1 MSSFVLARGRFT
13 PMALFVVL
21 CSAAAIRAEDGKVTV
36 SVVAILATDQNAT
49 IDKKLVKIAE
59 EVQKLNPK
67 LTGFHSPKETRKN
80 VAINSKE
87 KFELVDGQVV
97 TITIEQAADGKN
109 MNVLRVGP
117 PTLGEITY
125 MTICGKFLPII
136 TEYKT
141 KDGDILIIAIR
152 VQPCRGK

>member
-67 LTGFHSPKETRKN
+67 RTGFHSPKETRKDI
-80 VAINSKE
+80 AINS
-87 KFELVDGQVV
+87 
-97 TITIEQAADGKN
+97 
-109 MNVLRVGP
+109 
-117 PTLGEITY
+117 
-125 MTICGKFLPII
+125 
-136 TEYKT
+136 
-141 KDGDILIIAIR
+141 
-152 VQPCRGK
+152 